1 MLITDGSTWFDHSQ
15 PEWAFSSVLDTIY
28 EQRAFAE
35 TYLQALVSR
44 TGTMFKDVDAVVSF
58 FNEILAY
65 TCN

>member
-1 MLITDGSTWFDHSQ
+1 MLITDGSTWSDNPQ

-44 TGTMFKDVDAVVSF
+44 TGTMFKDVDAVVSSF
-58 FNEILAY
+58 IEFPAD